1 MTGLDQA
8 FNSGITVGASA
19 SNGVVVSGS
28 IDADTTINKYSGLW
42 KYIAILFDYIQ
53 DETSTVSADITD
65 NWVESNYTLQ
75 DHIAIKPR
83 IYRLRGCVG
92 EVLYENVYKFLE
104 KFEEEKI
111 KHPVFSKTIDTVNT
125 ISSLSGTVSNYTR
138 AAINVV
144 KQIESSY
151 DRYKKIYDNFTK
163 ANQLQGKRQA
173 ILYEMLVYMMQ
184 NRLPVHLTNLA
195 FGDEV
200 LKELYTYEKNYFIQ
214 SVSAHQGNNA
224 YISDIEVT
232 VKEIRVAVTKTT
244 KVDSKQYSGIVA
256 NTVEADNGL
265 AKNSVID
272 TNSIMD
278 AVKESAKAIGVDPN
292 SIGAKIVQKV
302 YNKIKQA
309 PIGEAF
315 KKSIKSVAG
324 GRVFGK

>member
-8 FNSGITVGASA
+8 FNSGVVLSGA
-19 SNGVVVSGS
+19 VSM
-28 IDADTTINKYSGLW
+28 DVETTNNKYSGLW
-42 KYIAILFDYIQ
+42 KYIAVLFDYIQ

-111 KHPVFSKTIDTVNT
+111 KHPVFSKTIDTVNA
-125 ISSLSGTVSNYTR
+125 ISSLSGTVSSYTQ

-200 LKELYTYEKNYFIQ
+200 LKELYIYEKKYFIQ

-244 KVDSKQYSGIVA
+244 KVDSKKYSGIAA
-256 NTVEADNGL
+256 NTSEAKNGL
-265 AKNSVID
+265 AKAQEVPQGTFVAGIE
-272 TNSIMD
+272 
-278 AVKESAKAIGVDPN
+278 KAKD
-292 SIGAKIVQKV
+292 
-302 YNKIKQA
+302 
-309 PIGEAF
+309 
-315 KKSIKSVAG
+315 SIKKYVDNVSKTKNGYTLPQVKLI
-324 GRVFGK
+324 RVFYTLLKGTVNAALQKAK